1 MQPLSGFRL
10 PFSRSI
16 FRQGFLH
23 SSEGF
28 VFHISS
34 ALNYAFCP
42 LNKMI
47 SLSNYKQYRFR
58 SDFAPRRVK
67 YRKAHKGR
75 VPVRTGGSTKGNTI
89 VYGDYGLRVKD
100 GVRLSSSQ
108 LTAAWQ
114 AIKRKIKVIKGS
126 QVWMRVFPDIPVTS
140 KGNETRMGKGK
151 GSLEYWACRVPLN
164 KIVFEVGGGGIR
176 REVAKDALRLASDK
190 LPVKTEFVE
199 CPKIIVTG

>member
-1 MQPLSGFRL
+1 MRPLSGFHH
-10 PFSRSI
+10 PFFRGLV
-16 FRQGFLH
+16 FRQGIYH

-28 VFHISS
+28 VFHLSP
-34 ALNYAFCP
+34 ALNKRVSF
-42 LNKMI
+42 
-47 SLSNYKQYRFR
+47 NYGQYCFR
-58 SDFAPRRVK
+58 SDFTPRRVK

-89 VYGDYGLRVKD
+89 VYGEYGLRVKD

-126 QVWMRVFPDIPVTS
+126 QAWMRIFPDIPVTS

-151 GSLEYWACRVPLN
+151 GSFKYWACRVPLN

-199 CPKIIVTG
+199 NV

>member
-1 MQPLSGFRL
+1 MQSLSGFRS
-10 PFSRSI
+10 FN
-16 FRQGFLH
+16 
-23 SSEGF
+23 
-28 VFHISS
+28 
-34 ALNYAFCP
+34 NYE
-42 LNKMI
+42 
-47 SLSNYKQYRFR
+47 QYRFR

-67 YRKAHKGR
+67 HRKAHKGR
-75 VPVRTGGSTKGNTI
+75 VPVRTGGSTKGNTV

-151 GSLEYWACRVPLN
+151 GSFEYWACRVPLN

-199 CPKIIVTG
+199 AQKVDIIQNI

>member
-1 MQPLSGFRL
+1 MQSLSGFRL
-10 PFSRSI
+10 PFSRNFI
-16 FRQGFLH
+16 FHQGFLR
-23 SSEGF
+23 SSE
-28 VFHISS
+28 VF
-34 ALNYAFCP
+34 FCP
-42 LNKMI
+42 LIKIGSFN
-47 SLSNYKQYRFR
+47 NYEQYRFR

-67 YRKAHKGR
+67 HRKAHKGR
-75 VPVRTGGSTKGNTI
+75 VPVRTGGSTKGNTV

-151 GSLEYWACRVPLN
+151 GSFEYWACRVPLN

-190 LPVKTEFVE
+190 LPVRTEFVE
-199 CPKIIVTG
+199 AQKVDIIQNI

>member
-1 MQPLSGFRL
+1 
-10 PFSRSI
+10 
-16 FRQGFLH
+16 
-23 SSEGF
+23 
-28 VFHISS
+28 
-34 ALNYAFCP
+34 
-42 LNKMI
+42 
-47 SLSNYKQYRFR
+47 
-58 SDFAPRRVK
+58 
-67 YRKAHKGR
+67 KAHKGR

-176 REVAKDALRLASDK
+176 KEVAKDALRLASDK

-199 CPKIIVTG
+199 SPKIIVPG

>member
-1 MQPLSGFRL
+1 MQSLSGFHL
-10 PFSRSI
+10 PFSRNFI
-16 FRQGFLH
+16 FRQGFLR
-23 SSEGF
+23 SSE
-28 VFHISS
+28 VF
-34 ALNYAFCP
+34 FCP
-42 LNKMI
+42 LIKI
-47 SLSNYKQYRFR
+47 GSLNNYEQYRFR

-67 YRKAHKGR
+67 HRKAHKGR
-75 VPVRTGGSTKGNTI
+75 VPVRTGGSTKGNTV

-151 GSLEYWACRVPLN
+151 GSFEYWACRVPLN

-199 CPKIIVTG
+199 ARKVDIIQNI

>member
-1 MQPLSGFRL
+1 
-10 PFSRSI
+10 
-16 FRQGFLH
+16 
-23 SSEGF
+23 
-28 VFHISS
+28 
-34 ALNYAFCP
+34 
-42 LNKMI
+42 
-47 SLSNYKQYRFR
+47 
-58 SDFAPRRVK
+58 
-67 YRKAHKGR
+67 HKGR
-75 VPVRTGGSTKGNTI
+75 VPVRTGGSTKGNTV

-151 GSLEYWACRVPLN
+151 GSFEYWACRVPLN

-190 LPVKTEFVE
+190 LPVKTS
-199 CPKIIVTG
+199 